1 MRTIRPHKQIDD
13 PKLCRVLREE
23 FGLRRDITRCICVHE
38 DKMKVLQFWY
48 LRLDA
53 WKDYFEY
60 VPLCWPRPQRRKSN
74 VIRSDILIRVIVG
87 NKPEIEASTNLPQS
101 KLGTVPLKMTLRTA
115 LLISTLGL
123 LAGAWAQGWGIF
135 ECNQDMGA
143 SIYDVRTEGEGC

>member
-1 MRTIRPHKQIDD
+1 M
-13 PKLCRVLREE
+13 
-23 FGLRRDITRCICVHE
+23 
-38 DKMKVLQFWY
+38 
-48 LRLDA
+48 
-53 WKDYFEY
+53 
-60 VPLCWPRPQRRKSN
+60 
-74 VIRSDILIRVIVG
+74 IRVIVG

-143 SIYDVRTEGEGC
+143 SIYDVRTEGGRGASPKEDVVREVA